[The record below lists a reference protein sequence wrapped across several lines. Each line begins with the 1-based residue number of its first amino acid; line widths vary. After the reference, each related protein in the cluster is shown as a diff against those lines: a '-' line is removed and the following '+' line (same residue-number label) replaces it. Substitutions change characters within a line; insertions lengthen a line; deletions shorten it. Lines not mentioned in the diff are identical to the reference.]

1 MFRKRNMA
9 KVVDNNQRLKEKFLQ
24 LHQNKEEIMQE
35 LILEVDILSVFLE
48 NQKKAIE
55 KAREDNLLSEAE
67 YALLL
72 LYLLDINTQYKDE
85 INHLLESYL

>member
-24 LHQNKEEIMQE
+24 LHQNKEEITQE